1 MAREPGSSAPKV
13 FISYRREETAGHAGR
28 LYDAIVARFGESRV
42 SMDVEFAPGID
53 FVERITE
60 AVGSCDYLLVVIG
73 PRWATLSQ
81 AGIQPRLADA
91 NDYVRLEVE
100 TALKRP
106 DVNVIPV
113 LVAGAKMPG
122 PDDLPESLQKLTRQN
137 AIELSDARWRYDVGR
152 LIATLEGES
161 PGPLPETA
169 APAPAP
175 AGRGRLIAIA
185 GGAAVVVIVVILAI
199 AGVFSGGGGGGGSGG
214 GDTSASSTTAGAN
227 VTPVGAEG
235 AKVAFKDAYETKD
248 LAALRKLLDPD
259 VVLKKG
265 RSTEFRGTD
274 AVIAEF
280 RKEFEAAGNGT
291 LAFNFDENGSDRNE
305 ELSEV
310 HGAYRITNN
319 GVIKDQGNFGLL
331 TLIIGSQT
339 SIKELCY
346 SCPDLTNPHG
356 FLNA

>member
-1 MAREPGSSAPKV
+1 MAREPGSPAPKV

-28 LYDAIVARFGESRV
+28 LYDAVVARFGESNV

-106 DVNVIPV
+106 DVSVIPV

-122 PDDLPESLQKLTRQN
+122 PDDLPESLERLSRQN

-152 LIATLEGES
+152 LIGTLEGES
-161 PGPLPETA
+161 PEPPQAVEVPT
-169 APAPAP
+169 P

-185 GGAAVVVIVVILAI
+185 GGAAVVVVVLILAI
-199 AGVFSGGGGGGGSGG
+199 AGVFSGGGGGGGSG
-214 GDTSASSTTAGAN
+214 DTTGSSTTAGAN
-227 VTPVGAEG
+227 VIPVGAEG
-235 AKVAFKDAYETKD
+235 AKAAFKTAYETKD
-248 LAALRKLLDPD
+248 TAALRKLLDTD
-259 VVLKKG
+259 AVLKKG
-265 RSTEFRGTD
+265 PSTEFRGAD

-280 RKEFEAAGNGT
+280 GKEFKAAGDKT

-310 HGAYRITNN
+310 HGAYRITAD
-319 GVIKDQGNFGLL
+319 GVPKEMGDFGLL

-339 SIKELCY
+339 SIKELCF
-346 SCPDLTNPHG
+346 SCPDLNNPNG